1 VIAPLLLAAVVAAAG
16 PPPLTCTGNY
26 VPPVDY
32 DERGRPVTVEFHV
45 SSAPRGTARDVVMG
59 QAQRALVQ
67 RLCRLADAGVCD
79 ALQRSVKPWSTGEG
93 SGNVCAMA
101 IVRSPDLEA
110 WRTMMAPDLDAE
122 LRSSLTQL
130 FPDEKLEPTLLD
142 QGRRR
147 RSALVVLDRIDDGG
161 VPGGLRADWLLGR
174 VRAALTALRIDV
186 VATPA
191 RWDGR
196 LPRGVEFAVRGSL
209 IDRVDPRR
217 QVPVVDVV
225 FTAIDKKG
233 LVRAS
238 PSFSIPAA
246 LAPPSPTQ
254 VTTPPP
260 TAGLSLHVE
269 TRPGGSLCPGDF
281 TQIYV
286 TNETSEPMV
295 VRVLNLDANGE
306 ALVLF
311 PNEQKADDVIAPG
324 ATVALS
330 PDGFNVDGAAHGRE
344 RYIAI
349 GARTREALGRF
360 RDARGTCRYRR
371 EDAARL
377 QAGQAL
383 EATWRG
389 VGGFTLLD
397 DVRCNKAIPLP
408 DPQVVAGALADVP
421 WCPALER

>member
-1 VIAPLLLAAVVAAAG
+1 MIALLIAAVIAAAG
-16 PPPLTCTGNY
+16 PPPLTCNGNY

-32 DERGRPVTVEFHV
+32 DERGHPVTVEFHV
-45 SSAPRGTARDVVMG
+45 ASAPRGTERDVVVG

-67 RLCRLADAGVCD
+67 RLCRLADVAVCD

-93 SGNVCAMA
+93 NGSVCAMA
-101 IVRSPDLEA
+101 IVRSTDLEA
-110 WRTMMAPDLDAE
+110 WRTMLAPDLDAE
-122 LRSSLTQL
+122 LRTTLTTL
-130 FPDEKLEPTLLD
+130 FPTESLEPTLLP
-142 QGRRR
+142 QAPRR

-161 VPGGLRADWLLGR
+161 VPGGVRADWLLGR

-186 VATPA
+186 IATPEH
-191 RWDGR
+191 WDGR

-209 IDRVDPRR
+209 IDRVDPRH

-246 LAPPSPTQ
+246 LAPPSPTK
-254 VTTPPP
+254 VTTPPA
-260 TAGLSLHVE
+260 TSGLSLHVE

-281 TQIYV
+281 TQLYV
-286 TNETSEPMV
+286 TNETNEPMV

-311 PNEQKADDVIAPG
+311 PNEQKTDDIVAPG

-330 PDGFNVDGAAHGRE
+330 PDGFNVDGAANGRE

-371 EDAARL
+371 ADAARL

-383 EATWRG
+383 EATWRA

-397 DVRCNKAIPLP
+397 DVRCRKAIPLP
-408 DPQVVAGALADVP
+408 DPQLLAGALADVP